1 MQVARQHPEQCE
13 AEGILLR
20 KGAKDIAP
28 DVPVLLD

>member
-13 AEGILLR
+13 AEGFLLQ
-20 KGAKDIAP
+20 AHAEDLAP